1 VSTNDKTILDAVRS
15 SIQRNPGLK
24 FIAVHGIVDGKCTC
38 GKSHTDPKEVGKHPV
53 HMGWQDVA
61 TDNLDVIEGWF
72 QTNPNFNLG
81 LACKQSGIM
90 AIDVDPRSGGHVAIK
105 ELERKSDYNLVPTV
119 SAITGEYKVKG
130 RQMRGSHYLYR
141 CSPDESF
148 FGNLKKQ
155 GLGGI
160 DIKHNGYIV
169 ISPSSHFSEV
179 KYEWE
184 HGKSP
189 WELSISEAP
198 DELLGVLRSKPLT
211 SKSISTTSLG
221 NEESFLWK
229 DLIELSGQTDR
240 VDIPGVLREGLVEGE
255 RAVEIYKLACA
266 LANKFGT
273 DEVSR
278 TVIEDFMVNWN
289 SRNVSPPLEVNGSNG
304 LLMHVRRAIDFVRN
318 NPTVAL
324 PAGSM
329 AGETQQLAGTND
341 TAMVEWLAQFVEKE
355 FCWTKSRGWLRFSEG
370 FWDSRS
376 DEHLLEFLRSF
387 LRDFWLSTKANDLGV
402 GVSTEIKS
410 LLSASKLRNY
420 ELLLRGKL
428 EVLEKEFNRK
438 HDYLNVKNG
447 VVDLRTGQLSP
458 HDPKDYFTKICTVG
472 YFPDAKHV
480 DFDKALLAI
489 PDYARNY
496 VNVFL
501 GQACTGWVAHEDYI
515 LLFLGGGRNGKST
528 IVHLPRIVLGD
539 FAVQVSE
546 RILSSR
552 DGDHTTDLT
561 DLYGRRLAILEEY
574 PNSGVNSKRLKDISG
589 TAQISARRMR
599 ENNFTWAPTHSFI
612 VTSNFEPQVNASD
625 DGTWRRL
632 VKLDFPYRY
641 VSNPLLDNE
650 RHVELGLRD
659 RLHQGLT
666 GQHEAVL
673 AWLVAGAMKWYS
685 NGKRLESIPL
695 EMQESI
701 KEWRQ
706 GQDKI
711 GTFLEENLEV
721 NPASCVAFDDLYNF
735 YKVTN
740 SEDIGTVG
748 VKEFAISTR
757 SSEFFQSNGLKS
769 GRKRTASLSIS
780 RPACELLPL
789 PVQATVI
796 VGVAIKNS

>member
-1 VSTNDKTILDAVRS
+1 MSTNDKRVMDAVRD
-15 SIQRNPGLK
+15 SIQKNPGLK
-24 FIAVHGIVDGKCTC
+24 FLAVHGIVDGKCTC
-38 GKSHTDPKEVGKHPV
+38 GKNHTDAKEIGKHPV
-53 HMGWQDVA
+53 HAGWQEKA
-61 TDNLDVIEGWF
+61 TDDLDVIEGWF
-72 QTNPNFNLG
+72 QSNPNYNLG

-90 AIDVDPRSGGHVAIK
+90 AIDIDPRSDGHVSIK
-105 ELERKSDYNLVPTV
+105 ELERKSEYSLVPTV
-119 SAITGEYKVKG
+119 SAITGEYKIKG
-130 RQMRGSHYLYR
+130 RPMRGSHYLYK
-141 CSPDESF
+141 CSPDETF
-148 FGNLKKQ
+148 IANLKQ
-155 GLGGI
+155 HGLTGI
-160 DIKHNGYIV
+160 DIKHNGFIV
-169 ISPSSHFSEV
+169 VGPSNHFSGV
-179 KYEWE
+179 SYKWE
-184 HGKSP
+184 PEKSP
-189 WELSISEAP
+189 WELPIAEAP
-198 DELLGVLRSKPLT
+198 EELLGVLRSKPLT
-211 SKSISTTSLG
+211 SKTVSTTALG
-221 NEESFLWK
+221 DNSEFLWR
-229 DLIELSGQTDR
+229 DLIELSGHSSR
-240 VDIPGVLREGLVEGE
+240 VDILGVLKDGLVEGE
-255 RAVEIYKLACA
+255 RAVEIYKLVCA

-273 DEVSR
+273 DNVAR
-278 TVIEDFMVNWN
+278 AVIEDFMVNWN
-289 SRNVSPPLEVNGSNG
+289 LKNVSPPLDVNGSNG
-304 LLMHVRRAIDFVRN
+304 LLMHVRRAIDFVRD
-318 NPTVAL
+318 NPLVAL
-324 PAGSM
+324 PSGSV

-355 FCWTKSRGWLRFSEG
+355 FCWNKSRGWLRYTEG

-376 DEHLLEFLRSF
+376 DEHLLEYLRSF
-387 LRDFWLSTKANDLGV
+387 LRDFWLSSKANDLGV
-402 GVSTEIKS
+402 GVSTEIKN

-428 EVLEKEFNRK
+428 EVLEKEFNREQ
-438 HDYLNVKNG
+438 DLLNVKNG
-447 VVDLRTGQLSP
+447 VVDLRTGQLKP
-458 HDPKDYFTKICTVG
+458 HDPMDYFTKICTVG
-472 YFPDAKHV
+472 YFPDARHD
-480 DFDKALLAI
+480 DFEKALLAI
-489 PDYARNY
+489 PDYAREY
-496 VNVFL
+496 VKVFL
-501 GQACTGWVAHEDYI
+501 GQACTGRVAHEDYI

-599 ENNFTWAPTHSFI
+599 ENNFTWTPTHSFL

-650 RHVELGLRD
+650 RPVELGLRD

-673 AWLVAGAMKWYS
+673 AWLVQGAMKWYS
-685 NGKRLESIPL
+685 NGKRLESIPR

-706 GQDKI
+706 GQDRI
-711 GTFLEENLEV
+711 GTFLDENLEV
-721 NPASCVAFDDLYNF
+721 SPASYVAFDDLYNL

-757 SSEFFQSNGLKS
+757 SSEFFQSHRLKS
-769 GRKRTASLSIS
+769 VRKRTATLSIS
-780 RPACELLPL
+780 RPACELPPL